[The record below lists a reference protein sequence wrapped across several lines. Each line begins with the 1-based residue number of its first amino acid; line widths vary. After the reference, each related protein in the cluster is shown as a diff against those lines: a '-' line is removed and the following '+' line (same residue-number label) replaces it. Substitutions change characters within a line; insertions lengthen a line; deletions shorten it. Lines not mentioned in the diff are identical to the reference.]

1 MQINDETFI
10 PLFKRANSILN
21 RTLNRIDQQE
31 LSIRI
36 HYWGFMPRHYD
47 NTEHRHSFL
56 KPVTC

>member
-1 MQINDETFI
+1 MQIDDEAFI

-21 RTLNRIDQQE
+21 RTLSRIEQQE

-47 NTEHRHSFL
+47 NTEHKHSF
-56 KPVTC
+56 